1 MKLYLGVDGGGS
13 GCRAAVADAAG
24 RVLGRGEG
32 GSANIWSDFASA
44 RASILAAAGAALAA
58 AGGGALADLHAVLGL
73 AGANVPEAAARLAA
87 ELPFAATRIETDA
100 FVSLKGA
107 IADGDGVVAAI
118 GTGTVYGVQ
127 RGGTVRMI
135 GGWGFLLGDQ
145 GSGAWIGRRLLE
157 EALLAHDGLVGESPL
172 LLAVVR
178 EAGGPAGLLAIGQ
191 RARPADFAAYGQRV
205 HVASLDGDP
214 GAEAIVAEAERHVAG
229 AVDALLVEGPVPV
242 CFLGGLGAVFA
253 ARLADRYA
261 GLVRAPEGNALDG
274 ALRLAR
280 ALP

>member
-178 EAGGPAGLLAIGQ
+178 EET
-191 RARPADFAAYGQRV
+191 RRPADFAAYGQRV